1 MAPPPSS
8 STIDATCP
16 LRAGPSAHGGDH
28 GTSRSGQVGP
38 GQVGSGQ
45 VGSGQA
51 GPGQAGPGQAGPG
64 RRGAGQDGSGHG
76 GDRHAPAGR
85 TAHHAEHHH
94 HDHDHHHDDG
104 HGHDHHHDL
113 QGAPIRRLAT
123 ALVLTAGFMVV
134 EAAVGFWSG
143 SLSLLADAGH
153 MFADAGALGMAIAA
167 QRIASRPRTAKQ
179 TYGFR
184 RAEVLA
190 AFINGV
196 LLVGVALSVVVEAA
210 HRLGGEHV
218 VRGEAMGITAAGGLA
233 INGIAAWVL
242 SRGGRGNVNVRAAL
256 AHVISDAMGSVG
268 ALVAGLLVAFAG
280 LTWADPVASVFIAA
294 LVAANAVRLVR
305 ETAHV
310 LMQGSPPGV
319 DCGAIDAAVR
329 DIPGVLDVHDLH
341 AWRIS
346 DGYDVL
352 TVHVVVADA
361 AAGTTVAREIT
372 ALIQA
377 EFGLSHVTVQPEV
390 HEPGA
395 GSAPRAATPP
405 DPHPA

>member
-1 MAPPPSS
+1 MAPHPPSS
-8 STIDATCP
+8 TVDATCP
-16 LRAGPSAHGGDH
+16 LRAVPSGRGEAGASHEDDHGG
-28 GTSRSGQVGP
+28 
-38 GQVGSGQ
+38 
-45 VGSGQA
+45 
-51 GPGQAGPGQAGPG
+51 
-64 RRGAGQDGSGHG
+64 
-76 GDRHAPAGR
+76 
-85 TAHHAEHHH
+85 
-94 HDHDHHHDDG
+94 HDHDHDHDHGEHAGG
-104 HGHDHHHDL
+104 HAHDHHHDL
-113 QGAPIRRLAT
+113 AGAPIRRLAT

-134 EAAVGFWSG
+134 EAVVGFWSG

-210 HRLGGEHV
+210 HRLGGDHV

-233 INGIAAWVL
+233 VNGVAAWVL

-268 ALVAGLLVAFAG
+268 ALVAGLLVAFG
-280 LTWADPVASVFIAA
+280 GWTWADPVASVFIAA

-319 DCGAIDAAVR
+319 DCAAIDAAVR
-329 DIPGVLDVHDLH
+329 RVPGVLDVHDLH

-352 TVHVVVADA
+352 TVHVVVADPT
-361 AAGTTVAREIT
+361 AGTAVAREVT
-372 ALIQA
+372 SLIQG
-377 EFGLSHVTVQPEV
+377 EFGLSHVTVQPEI
-390 HEPGA
+390 GTA
-395 GSAPRAATPP
+395 ADGGRAAASAAGG
-405 DPHPA
+405 HHHA

>member
-1 MAPPPSS
+1 MAPQPSS
-8 STIDATCP
+8 PALDASCP
-16 LRAGPSAHGGDH
+16 LRAAPSAHGGDH
-28 GTSRSGQVGP
+28 GGATRGPSREGE
-38 GQVGSGQ
+38 
-45 VGSGQA
+45 
-51 GPGQAGPGQAGPG
+51 
-64 RRGAGQDGSGHG
+64 H
-76 GDRHAPAGR
+76 RHARGGAS
-85 TAHHAEHHH
+85 
-94 HDHDHHHDDG
+94 HDADHHDHHHDHHHGDEG

-134 EAAVGFWSG
+134 EAVVGFWSG

-280 LTWADPVASVFIAA
+280 LTWADPVASPA
-294 LVAANAVRLVR
+294 
-305 ETAHV
+305 
-310 LMQGSPPGV
+310 S
-319 DCGAIDAAVR
+319 
-329 DIPGVLDVHDLH
+329 
-341 AWRIS
+341 
-346 DGYDVL
+346 
-352 TVHVVVADA
+352 
-361 AAGTTVAREIT
+361 ARVPSR
-372 ALIQA
+372 
-377 EFGLSHVTVQPEV
+377 GR
-390 HEPGA
+390 G
-395 GSAPRAATPP
+395 APRWRR
-405 DPHPA
+405 PAPR